1 VSDGHL
7 SLQRA
12 TADIAR
18 IPPARAYRRLSDAFL
33 IAVAA
38 GEIGAA
44 TRLVRCMYER
54 GLPLPAGPVTAFS
67 TGAIDGFCAVAGLGD
82 VTRGR
87 PAAAETTGDLPARV
101 VAAERAVRHR
111 LVLDA
116 YPTSAPVD
124 ASWSALP
131 SPQRN
136 IPRWRWIQ
144 QLARPIDGAPA
155 STEVAALDALVSY
168 LDDWDPASR
177 GVGHGAE
184 LVLALDLALR
194 HGRPELVP
202 GWLARHGHRLG
213 REPFLLEECLC
224 LPAVATAIAGG
235 ALASL
240 VDLPPG
246 ATSFAV
252 AAIEAAVTAMSGP
265 DDESAPWRMTLV
277 APDEGALLIRTNFAH
292 PTEWRALRA
301 RIETPSPDGFLA
313 TLEIVDDRRY
323 DGLDVARL
331 RELLLGDTAV
341 AFLVDRDTLTHR
353 DRPLLAVNLAEP
365 GGDTLRVVPSALWSV
380 ENNLTL
386 ANMDWDEL
394 AAAVDDDGVFRG
406 IDE

>member
-1 VSDGHL
+1 
-7 SLQRA
+7 
-12 TADIAR
+12 
-18 IPPARAYRRLSDAFL
+18 
-33 IAVAA
+33 
-38 GEIGAA
+38 
-44 TRLVRCMYER
+44 
-54 GLPLPAGPVTAFS
+54 
-67 TGAIDGFCAVAGLGD
+67 
-82 VTRGR
+82 
-87 PAAAETTGDLPARV
+87 
-101 VAAERAVRHR
+101 VRHR

-116 YPTSAPVD
+116 SPTSAPVD

-144 QLARPIDGAPA
+144 RLARPSDGAPA

-177 GVGHGAE
+177 GVGYGAE

-202 GWLARHGHRLG
+202 GWLARL
-213 REPFLLEECLC
+213 
-224 LPAVATAIAGG
+224 
-235 ALASL
+235 
-240 VDLPPG
+240 
-246 ATSFAV
+246 
-252 AAIEAAVTAMSGP
+252 EAAVTAMGGP
-265 DDESAPWRMTLV
+265 DDDTAPWRMTLV
-277 APDEGALLIRTNFAH
+277 APDEGALLIRTDFAH
-292 PTEWRALRA
+292 PKEWRALRA

-313 TLEIVDDRRY
+313 TLEIVDDRRH

-353 DRPLLAVNLAEP
+353 DRPLLAVSLAEP
-365 GGDTLRVVPSALWSV
+365 GGDTFRVVPSALWSV
-380 ENNLTL
+380 ENDLTL
-386 ANMDWDEL
+386 ANTDWDEL